1 MLIVFGGLPATGKS
15 TLSLAFARELKAV
28 HVRIDTIEAAL
39 QAALPKGKSIDDW
52 GYRVAYVIAEDNL
65 RLGRIVIADSVNPI
79 ALTREAWLNVA
90 RRAGVR
96 AVEVEIVCSN
106 RTEHRRR
113 VETRASDIA
122 GHKLP
127 DWNDVVARHYETWTR
142 PHIVIDTAGNSVA
155 QSVTALHE
163 ALAGARA

>member
-15 TLSLAFARELKAV
+15 TLSLTLARELHAV

-39 QAALPKGKSIDDW
+39 QTAMPKGQSMDDW

-65 RLGRIVIADSVNPI
+65 RLGRTVIADSVNPI
-79 ALTREAWLNVA
+79 ALTREAWLDVA
-90 RRAGVR
+90 RRAGAR
-96 AVEVEIVCSN
+96 AVEVEILCSN

-113 VETRASDIA
+113 VETRVGDIA

-127 DWNDVVARHYETWTR
+127 DWNDVAARHYEAWTG

-155 QSVTALHE
+155 QSVAALRE
-163 ALAGARA
+163 VLSGVGA